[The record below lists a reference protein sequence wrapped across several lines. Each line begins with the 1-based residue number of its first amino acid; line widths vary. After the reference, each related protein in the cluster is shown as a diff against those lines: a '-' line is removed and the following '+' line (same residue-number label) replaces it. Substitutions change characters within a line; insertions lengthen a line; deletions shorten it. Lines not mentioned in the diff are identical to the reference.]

1 MIPNSKNSLLE
12 DFDIYV
18 KNFLS
23 STPQINTTCTSLES
37 SITYDKIIDTER
49 TIENSNISKWLYD
62 KNYKD
67 SSLCLDMPYDYNESV
82 HIVNV
87 LRKKFP
93 LLAFKYNISD
103 QSTFVN
109 ITPDL
114 KFIELLELGIVPD
127 DILRVYQISKQIM

>member
-18 KNFLS
+18 KNSLS
-23 STPQINTTCTSLES
+23 STPQINSCTSIES
-37 SITYDKIIDTER
+37 SIISNKIIDAER
-49 TIENSNISKWLYD
+49 TIENSYISKWLYD

-67 SSLCLDMPYDYNESV
+67 CSLCLEMPCDYNEFI

-93 LLAFKYNISD
+93 LLAFKHNISD
-103 QSTFVN
+103 INTFVN

-114 KFIELLELGIVPD
+114 KFIELLELGITPD
-127 DILRVYQISKQIM
+127 EVIRVYQISKQIM

>member
-18 KNFLS
+18 KNSLS
-23 STPQINTTCTSLES
+23 STPQINSCTSIES
-37 SITYDKIIDTER
+37 SIISNKIIDAER
-49 TIENSNISKWLYD
+49 TIENSYISKWLYD

-67 SSLCLDMPYDYNESV
+67 CSLCLEIPCDCNEFI

-93 LLAFKYNISD
+93 LLAFKHNISD
-103 QSTFVN
+103 INTFVN

-114 KFIELLELGIVPD
+114 KFIELLELGITPD
-127 DILRVYQISKQIM
+127 EVIRVYQISKQIM